1 MCEEIDDG
9 CIASTDV
16 GMGEDGDW
24 RSDADESLRVDLAMV
39 CTRKGQDRRRKRR
52 LLLSWK
58 KRLLAKVA
66 TWLASSTLKGVAYYC
81 DCLCLYLPIRRAWL
95 LVTPASPSLPR
106 FRLTQ
111 AYCKRPLIQASAPA
125 EPARNADWS
134 QAARNSPPPALIGES
149 WAARQVL
156 FVLSS
161 PTTAANGRECRG

>member
-9 CIASTDV
+9 CMASTDV

-66 TWLASSTLKGVAYYC
+66 TWLPSSTLKGVH
-81 DCLCLYLPIRRAWL
+81 
-95 LVTPASPSLPR
+95 
-106 FRLTQ
+106 
-111 AYCKRPLIQASAPA
+111 
-125 EPARNADWS
+125 
-134 QAARNSPPPALIGES
+134 
-149 WAARQVL
+149 
-156 FVLSS
+156 
-161 PTTAANGRECRG
+161 TTATASVFIFPSVELGFW